1 MDYIGY
7 KYNNIRAKKFIQDN
21 GEPETLYG
29 TNNQY
34 WIAYFAKGDITICM
48 LKKTSIIL
56 NAVQGKH
63 ENLKPQ
69 EL

>member
-7 KYNNIRAKKFIQDN
+7 KYSNTRATKFIQDN
-21 GEPETLYG
+21 GSPETLYG
-29 TNNQY
+29 TDNQY
-34 WIAYFAKGDITICM
+34 WVAYFAKGDITICM

-63 ENLKPQ
+63 ENLKPNRK
-69 EL
+69 